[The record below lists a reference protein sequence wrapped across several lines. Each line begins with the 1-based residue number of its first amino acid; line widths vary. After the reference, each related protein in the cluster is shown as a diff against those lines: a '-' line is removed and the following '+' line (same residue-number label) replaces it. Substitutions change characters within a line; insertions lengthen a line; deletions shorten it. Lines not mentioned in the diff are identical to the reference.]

1 MRSKRA
7 LGLTM
12 SQWSSLPRDE
22 QIVELAWDQYQQ
34 EQLNE
39 LMAALREQKM
49 NTPEA
54 VTLIALARNGLL

>member
-1 MRSKRA
+1 
-7 LGLTM
+7 M

>member
-1 MRSKRA
+1 MRRKSA

-22 QIVELAWDQYQQ
+22 QIMELAWDQYQQ
-34 EQLNE
+34 QQLSD
-39 LMAALREQKM
+39 LMAALREQEM